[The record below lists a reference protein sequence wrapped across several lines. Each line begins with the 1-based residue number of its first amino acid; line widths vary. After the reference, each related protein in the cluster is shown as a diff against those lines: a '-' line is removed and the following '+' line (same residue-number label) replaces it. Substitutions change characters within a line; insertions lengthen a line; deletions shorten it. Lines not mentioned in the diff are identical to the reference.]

1 MLRAANNFECLGAHV
16 PAEAED
22 TAVGLVRC
30 GGDHGMEAGRAPTV
44 RASGSGSG
52 AGWWESHSGT
62 CFVGRPQTTRH
73 SALLN
78 TASSVVKLEKKKKK
92 KESTKMNYLFKVV
105 DDNLCD
111 VCAHTFP
118 RTGSVFT
125 NWLPEAISWNLPWI
139 TRISA
144 SATRWESISHPYL

>member
-1 MLRAANNFECLGAHV
+1 MYSTLEAASTVLRNEVMENTLKITRLLEYSRSSSSPTFICNLESSTHIVFVVTCGHAQGSKKFECLGAHV

-22 TAVGLVRC
+22 TAVGLVWC
-30 GGDHGMEAGRAPTV
+30 GGGQGMEAGRAPTV

-78 TASSVVKLEKKKKK
+78 TASSVVKLEKKKKRIYQD
-92 KESTKMNYLFKVV
+92 ELFV
-105 DDNLCD
+105 
-111 VCAHTFP
+111 
-118 RTGSVFT
+118 
-125 NWLPEAISWNLPWI
+125 
-139 TRISA
+139 
-144 SATRWESISHPYL
+144 